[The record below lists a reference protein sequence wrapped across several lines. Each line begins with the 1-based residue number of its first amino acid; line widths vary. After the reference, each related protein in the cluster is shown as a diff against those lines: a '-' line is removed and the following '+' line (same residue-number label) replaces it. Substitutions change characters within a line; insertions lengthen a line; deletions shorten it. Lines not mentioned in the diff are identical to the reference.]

1 MPQQKLM
8 RYFHIMMQFRLLKN
22 MLKKIRKLQWFQL
35 VSINQSFIHS
45 IIHSFNSTIY
55 ISVCVK
61 HIHNLYM
68 KLLFQISDHETGGLS
83 LARQVTPEYPVY
95 AWYPEMLTRVK
106 SSSYVLSKKIK
117 HYNKADRKEY
127 IKKLIENNLGI
138 MDYTDSDI
146 EYLNQKHISSE
157 VREIFLANLTSH
169 RAQLGV
175 LLIVD

>member
-1 MPQQKLM
+1 
-8 RYFHIMMQFRLLKN
+8 
-22 MLKKIRKLQWFQL
+22 
-35 VSINQSFIHS
+35 
-45 IIHSFNSTIY
+45 
-55 ISVCVK
+55 
-61 HIHNLYM
+61 
-68 KLLFQISDHETGGLS
+68 
-83 LARQVTPEYPVY
+83 
-95 AWYPEMLTRVK
+95 MLTRVK